1 MLRRWSTWLVAF
13 TVTAGLTLPSL
24 AATEAP
30 YKLGWIGSLSGPGA
44 VFADQGLQSAKLALK
59 EVNDAKILDR
69 PAELTVS
76 DDGSDPKTSNSV
88 CTRLV
93 HQDHVAAI
101 VGFQNS
107 ADRKGCLPV
116 ATAGGMVTY
125 LYATP
130 YEGKECVPNFFV
142 FGEVPN
148 QEVQPLVE
156 YMAAGQQAKK
166 WYFIGS
172 DYVAMRGGNEFART
186 AIQRLGGQVIGEEYA
201 PLGTTEFTP
210 LIDKLMRSGAYTMLY
225 SVLGSDGTA
234 FLKQLRD
241 TPGADK
247 LKVST
252 FTIPIGAGNAAKGI
266 YLAFSYFPSIKSP
279 ENDKY
284 KAALKA
290 MFGAKAQIPSILS
303 VVNYDAI
310 WMWAL
315 AVQKAHTADYAAVNK
330 AMKEITFNGPR
341 GTIKFNSQG
350 HPALP
355 MYIARLNGD
364 PLSGTENIV
373 KSFPPVA
380 PTDQCTK

>member
-1 MLRRWSTWLVAF
+1 LIVSAIGVA
-13 TVTAGLTLPSL
+13 LTLSALTTVP
-24 AATEAP
+24 AAPAP
-30 YKLGWIGSLSGPGA
+30 YVLGWIGSLSGPGA
-44 VFADQGLQSAKLALK
+44 VFADQGIQSAKLALK

-69 PAELTVS
+69 PVEITVS
-76 DDGSDPKTSNSV
+76 DDASDPKTANSV

-101 VGFQNS
+101 IGFENS

-116 ATAGGMVTY
+116 ATAGGMIPY

-148 QEVQPLVE
+148 QEVQPLVQ
-156 YMAAGQQAKK
+156 YMAAEQHAKK

-186 AIQRLGGQVIGEEYA
+186 AVQKLGGQVIGEEYA

-210 LIDKLMRSGAYTMLY
+210 LIDKLMRSGADTLLY
-225 SVLGSDGTA
+225 SVLGSDGNA
-234 FLKQLRD
+234 FLKQLHD

-266 YLAFSYFPSIKSP
+266 YLAFSYFPSIKNAKN
-279 ENDKY
+279 EQY
-284 KAALKA
+284 KTALKA
-290 MFGAKAQIPSILS
+290 MFGSKAQIPSILS
-303 VVNYDAI
+303 VVNYDAV
-310 WMWAL
+310 WMWGL
-315 AVQKAHTADYAAVNK
+315 AVQKARSAAPAAVNK
-330 AMKEITFNGPR
+330 AMKEISFDGPR
-341 GTIKFNSQG
+341 GVIKFNDQG

-355 MYIARLNGD
+355 MYIAQLNGD
-364 PLSGTENIV
+364 PLSGTETIV

-380 PTDQCTK
+380 PSNQCSK

>member
-1 MLRRWSTWLVAF
+1 MRWRSTWLMVF
-13 TVTAGLTLPSL
+13 TVVLALTPLSF
-24 AATEAP
+24 AATQTS
-30 YKLGWIGSLSGPGA
+30 YKVGWIGSLSGPGA

-59 EVNDAKILDR
+59 EVKDAKILDR
-69 PAELTVS
+69 PAELTIS

-93 HQDHVAAI
+93 HQDKVVAI
-101 VGFQNS
+101 IGFQNS

-116 ATAGGMVTY
+116 ATAGGMITY

-156 YMAAGQQAKK
+156 YMAEGQHSKK

-186 AIQRLGGQVIGEEYA
+186 AIQKLGGQVIGEEYA
-201 PLGTTEFTP
+201 PLGTSEFTP
-210 LIDKLMRSGAYTMLY
+210 LIDKLMRSGADTLLY
-225 SVLGSDGTA
+225 SVLGSDGNA
-234 FLKQLRD
+234 FLKQLKD
-241 TPGADK
+241 TPGSDK

-252 FTIPIGAGNAAKGI
+252 FTIPIGAGSAAKGI

-279 ENDKY
+279 ENEKY
-284 KAALKA
+284 KKALNA
-290 MFGAKAQIPSILS
+290 MYGAKAQIPSILS

-315 AVQKAHTADYAAVNK
+315 AVQKAHTADSAAVNM
-330 AMKEITFNGPR
+330 AMKQITFDGPR
-341 GTIKFNSQG
+341 GTIKFNNQG

-355 MYIARLNGD
+355 MYIAQLHGD
-364 PLSGTENIV
+364 PLSGTETIV
-373 KSFPPVA
+373 KAFPPVA
-380 PTDQCTK
+380 PTDQCKK